1 MFTPVILGTALFLYV
16 VEMWARNHP
25 DADQARAAQ
34 ADTVE
39 WVDRFEVPDSGAE
52 LPEVRR
58 YLAFVAQSGSNGGLI
73 HNYINRGLR
82 LLNHALWGVSGM
94 QVKVGE
100 TDRMQHA
107 LARYIDTLEASPRRS
122 LDPYKV
128 VPAFLMT
135 LEIMDSHNS
144 SGDAEVRRRIRA
156 AREAALSLYKGPSTL
171 WQRAKVQEFFIRAGI
186 ALVALKADKAG
197 SAGKR
202 PAGGPERLE
211 GPGGTAGEESSGPGP
226 AARGSAAEERIP
238 VRSGEQPVPRL
249 IFGSP

>member
-16 VEMWARNHP
+16 MEMWNRTHP
-25 DADQARAAQ
+25 DPALARASQ

-52 LPEVRR
+52 MPEVRR

-100 TDRMQHA
+100 TDRMQHV
-107 LARYIDTLEASPRRS
+107 LARYIDTLEAAPRRS

-135 LEIMDSHNS
+135 LEIMDEHNAG
-144 SGDAEVRRRIRA
+144 GDAEVRRRIQA
-156 AREAALSLYKGPSTL
+156 AREAALALYQGPSTL

-186 ALVALKADKAG
+186 ALVALKVDKASPRGQESPEAPGDAVSGG
-197 SAGKR
+197 SAG
-202 PAGGPERLE
+202 
-211 GPGGTAGEESSGPGP
+211 PGAE
-226 AARGSAAEERIP
+226 ARGSGNKSEKGPEERIP
-238 VRSGEQPVPRL
+238 VRAGKQPAPRI
-249 IFGSP
+249 IFGRP

>member
-16 VEMWARNHP
+16 MEMWSRTHP
-25 DADQARAAQ
+25 DPAQARAAQ

-58 YLAFVAQSGSNGGLI
+58 YLAFVAQSGSSGGLI

-100 TDRMQHA
+100 TDRMQHV
-107 LARYIDTLEASPRRS
+107 LARYIDTLEAAPRRS

-128 VPAFLMT
+128 VPAFLMA
-135 LEIMDSHNS
+135 LEIMDAQNAD
-144 SGDAEVRRRIRA
+144 GDPEVRRKVQA
-156 AREAALSLYKGPSTL
+156 AREAALVLYKGPSTL

-186 ALVALKADKAG
+186 ALVALKVDKA
-197 SAGKR
+197 SPR
-202 PAGGPERLE
+202 GPERPE
-211 GPGGTAGEESSGPGP
+211 SPGGAISGGSAGPGP
-226 AARGSAAEERIP
+226 AAREGGPDDRIP
-238 VRSGEQPVPRL
+238 VRAGKQPEPRI
-249 IFGSP
+249 IFGRP